1 MARALYSIDIKLC
14 ATAYIVAESAEE
26 ATEQASLIFGVHDSA
41 DLPTGDC
48 GDFEITGESFHADMP
63 EVSLSPAVTF
73 YGPWEPGQTADLVEE
88 FEAES
93 DDGDED

>member
-1 MARALYSIDIKLC
+1 
-14 ATAYIVAESAEE
+14 
-26 ATEQASLIFGVHDSA
+26 
-41 DLPTGDC
+41 
-48 GDFEITGESFHADMP
+48 
-63 EVSLSPAVTF
+63 VTF